1 MAQKNEVWHD
11 GLSYYY
17 YNYQFNMQL
26 YIKKFNNENVI

>member
-11 GLSYYY
+11 GLSYY